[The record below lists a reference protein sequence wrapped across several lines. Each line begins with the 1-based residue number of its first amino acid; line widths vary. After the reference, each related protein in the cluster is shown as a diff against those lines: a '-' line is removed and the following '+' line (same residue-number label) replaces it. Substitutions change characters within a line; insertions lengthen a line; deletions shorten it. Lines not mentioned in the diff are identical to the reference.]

1 MVKEVSQT
9 VLFDD
14 IAESAS
20 RTPSREGAQADIA
33 YFGAL
38 AQSVLNTPEATGM
51 GYWSIN
57 PYVGCAFGCAYCY
70 ARFTHR
76 YVTDRTPVGDREPL
90 PPWLAFERR
99 IIVKRNAPKVLRDTL
114 RHGSDR
120 LQGLIK
126 GEALV
131 IGTATD
137 PYQPAERRFRI
148 TRGILEVLAEHG
160 DMRIDI
166 ITKGPLVTRDI
177 DLLKRIS
184 RQSRLRVNVSLITVD
199 RALARRIEPRTA
211 TPDARL
217 RAAEKLVKAGIDVGI
232 NVAPVLPGVTDDP
245 AALDALLARIA
256 AAGVT
261 HIFADTLRLRSDARK
276 VYLPV
281 IEAEFPEL
289 GPRYRATY
297 AKGHSVGDRYRA
309 GMRRVL
315 ARLCAAHGIRY
326 PGARSRSMATEEE
339 KPDSEQLGLAV

>member
-1 MVKEVSQT
+1 MSQT

-14 IAESAS
+14 IAESAP

-33 YFGAL
+33 YFGLA

-76 YVTDRTPVGDREPL
+76 YVADRTPLEGNAL
-90 PPWLAFERR
+90 PPWLAFERQ
-99 IIVKRNAPKVLRDTL
+99 IIVKRNAPQVLRDTL
-114 RHGSDR
+114 RYGSDR
-120 LQGLIK
+120 LQGLVK

-131 IGTATD
+131 LGTATD

-160 DMRIDI
+160 KMRIVI
-166 ITKGPLVTRDI
+166 YTKGPLVTRDI
-177 DLLKRIS
+177 DVLTRIARNS
-184 RQSRLRVNVSLITVD
+184 RITVHVSLITAD
-199 RALARRIEPRTA
+199 RDLARRLEPRSP

-217 RAAEKLVKAGIDVGI
+217 KAAGRLAEAGVDVGI
-232 NVAPVLPGVTDDP
+232 NVAPVLPGITDDP
-245 AALDALLARIA
+245 VLLDALLSRIA
-256 AAGVT
+256 AAGVKK
-261 HIFADTLRLRSDARK
+261 IFADSLRLRSDARK
-276 VYLPV
+276 RYLPL
-281 IEAEFPEL
+281 IESEFPDL

-309 GMRRVL
+309 GMHRVI
-315 ARLCAAHGIRY
+315 AKLCDKHGITY
-326 PGARSRSMATEEE
+326 PGRRAFVREAGLEDRG
-339 KPDSEQLGLAV
+339 QLELTV

>member
-1 MVKEVSQT
+1 MSQT
-9 VLFDD
+9 TLFND

-33 YFGAL
+33 YFGAA

-76 YVTDRTPVGDREPL
+76 YVADRNPL
-90 PPWLAFERR
+90 PGTEALPAWLAFERQV
-99 IIVKRNAPKVLRDTL
+99 IVKRNAPQVLRDTL
-114 RHGSDR
+114 RYGSDR

-131 IGTATD
+131 LGTATD

-160 DMRIDI
+160 NMRIVI
-166 ITKGPLVTRDI
+166 YTKGPLVARDI
-177 DLLKRIS
+177 DVLKRIGRNS
-184 RQSRLRVNVSLITVD
+184 RITVHVSLITAD
-199 RALARRIEPRTA
+199 RDLARRLEPRSP

-217 RAAEKLVKAGIDVGI
+217 KAAGKLAAAGIDVGI
-232 NVAPVLPGVTDDP
+232 NVAPVLPGITDDP
-245 AALDALLARIA
+245 CLLDALLSRIA
-256 AAGVT
+256 AVGVKK
-261 HIFADTLRLRSDARK
+261 IFADTLRLRSDARK
-276 VYLPV
+276 RYLPL
-281 IEAEFPEL
+281 IESEFPDL

-297 AKGHSVGDRYRA
+297 ARGHSVGDRYRG
-309 GMRRVL
+309 GMHRVI
-315 ARLCAAHGIRY
+315 AKLCAKHGITY
-326 PGARSRSMATEEE
+326 PGRRAFAREVMPEDSR
-339 KPDSEQLGLAV
+339 QLELVGG

>member
-1 MVKEVSQT
+1 MSQT

-14 IAESAS
+14 IAESAP
-20 RTPSREGAQADIA
+20 RTPSTEGAQADIA
-33 YFGAL
+33 YYGA
-38 AQSVLNTPEATGM
+38 AARSVLNPPEATGM

-76 YVTDRTPVGDREPL
+76 YVVDRTPLGGAEPL
-90 PPWLAFERR
+90 PPWLAFERQV
-99 IIVKRNAPKVLRDTL
+99 IVKRNAPAVLRETL

-131 IGTATD
+131 LGTATD

-160 DMRIDI
+160 NMRIVI
-166 ITKGPLVTRDI
+166 YTKGPLVTRDI
-177 DLLKRIS
+177 DVLKRIARNS
-184 RQSRLRVNVSLITVD
+184 RITVHVSLITAD
-199 RALARRIEPRTA
+199 RDLARRLEPRSP

-217 RAAEKLVKAGIDVGI
+217 KAAGRLAEAGVDVGI
-232 NVAPVLPGVTDDP
+232 NVAPILPGITDDP

-256 AAGVT
+256 AVGVKKI
-261 HIFADTLRLRSDARK
+261 HADTLRLRSDARK
-276 VYLPV
+276 RYLPL
-281 IEAEFPEL
+281 IETGFPDL

-297 AKGHSVGDRYRA
+297 ARGYDVGDRYRA
-309 GMRRVL
+309 GMHRVM
-315 ARLCAAHGIRY
+315 ARLCAAHGIAY
-326 PGARSRSMATEEE
+326 PRRHSWSVEGKSET
-339 KPDSEQLGLAV
+339 EQLAFSV

>member
-1 MVKEVSQT
+1 VSQIK
-9 VLFDD
+9 LFDD

-20 RTPSREGAQADIA
+20 RTPSREGEQADIA
-33 YFGAL
+33 YFGAA
-38 AQSVLNTPEATGM
+38 AQSVLNSPESTGM

-76 YVTDRTPVGDREPL
+76 YAADRTPLGGESL
-90 PPWLAFERR
+90 PAWLAFERQ
-99 IIVKRNAPKVLRDTL
+99 IIVKKNAPKVLRETL

-120 LQGLIK
+120 LQGLIR

-148 TRGILEVLAEHG
+148 TRGILEVLAEHEK
-160 DMRIDI
+160 MRIVI
-166 ITKGPLVTRDI
+166 ITKGPLVARDI
-177 DLLKRIS
+177 DLLTRIA
-184 RQSRLRVNVSLITVD
+184 RQSRVTVHVSLITID

-217 RAAEKLVKAGIDVGI
+217 RAAEKLAAAGLDVGI
-232 NVAPVLPGVTDDP
+232 NIAPVLPGITDDP

-256 AAGVT
+256 DAGVQ
-261 HIFADTLRLRSDARK
+261 HIFADTLRLRSDARRR
-276 VYLPV
+276 YLPF
-281 IEAEFPEL
+281 IEAEFPDL

-297 AKGHSVGDRYRA
+297 ARGYDVGDHYRA

-315 ARLCAAHGIRY
+315 ARLCASHGIRY
-326 PGARSRSMATEEE
+326 PGERSRSSAREETAAL
-339 KPDSEQLGLAV
+339 EQLQLV